1 MNRKLPSILL
11 IALLNWGLIISSAKA
26 TNSAPTHKQHA
37 SAAEK
42 NSSTLS
48 ASKGYTPP
56 PSVGTPDRL
65 EGGGAR

>member
-26 TNSAPTHKQHA
+26 MNSDPTHDQPA
-37 SAAEK
+37 SAAE
-42 NSSTLS
+42 NISSTFS
-48 ASKGYTPP
+48 ASEGYSP
-56 PSVGTPDRL
+56 PSLGTPDRL